1 MLLFYFI
8 YSLIHFFVNL
18 MLAIHLFLFVEGI
31 ATGSHSFLSVSSR
44 CCPRT
49 LLQVAT
55 QSTHNFIRLVTCYAR
70 SVSNMHRYEIL
81 SPSNLTTS
89 EYQCTPVVPLLSKL
103 IWIMSFNRWKKLW
116 TYRHCC
122 TWRLNGWTERTEKN
136 SYTELSREVKN
147 NWCLS

>member
-44 CCPRT
+44 CCPRIV
-49 LLQVAT
+49 LQVAT
-55 QSTHNFIRLVTCYAR
+55 QSIHNFIRLVTCYAR

-103 IWIMSFNRWKKLW
+103 IWIMSFNR
-116 TYRHCC
+116 
-122 TWRLNGWTERTEKN
+122 
-136 SYTELSREVKN
+136 
-147 NWCLS
+147 